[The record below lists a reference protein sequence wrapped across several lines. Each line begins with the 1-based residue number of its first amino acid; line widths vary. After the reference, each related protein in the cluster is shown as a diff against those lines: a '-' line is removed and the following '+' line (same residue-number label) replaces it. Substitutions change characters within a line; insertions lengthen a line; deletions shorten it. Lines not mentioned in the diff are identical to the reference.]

1 MMRLLPIALALSVT
15 LAASACASMAP
26 SGVAAAPPP
35 PAGPCNADAAR
46 WAVGRAVDQDLVNRV
61 IHDTGSR
68 TARVIEPGQ
77 AVTMD
82 YNPERVSIETNERGA
97 IVGIRCG

>member
-1 MMRLLPIALALSVT
+1 MRLLPSAFALTLT
-15 LAASACASMAP
+15 LAASACAPISAP
-26 SGVAAAPPP
+26 GMAAAPPPP

-46 WAVGRAVDQDLVNRV
+46 WAIGRAVDQELINRV

-82 YNPERVSIETNERGA
+82 FNPERVSIDVNERGA

>member
-1 MMRLLPIALALSVT
+1 MRLLPIALALSVT
-15 LAASACASMAP
+15 FAAAACAPAA

-35 PAGPCNADAAR
+35 PPGPCNADAAH
-46 WAVGRAVDQDLVNRV
+46 WAIGRAVDQDLVNRV

-77 AVTMD
+77 PVTMD
-82 YNPERVSIETNERGA
+82 YNPQRVSIEVNDRGA